1 MKYVLPAVLLLVVA
15 TALAAGWVAK
25 VDFAHWDRDRWL
37 PVKEKAFPEIG
48 QMVQHEGY
56 IENYIPPG
64 AADKDVLGC
73 RVGTALMLLK
83 DFNEADF
90 SARATLA
97 FEGKGAP
104 GLLLRVQRDGVIT
117 GKMYSL
123 ILYKDGVN
131 LWRYTGEKWA
141 KVAFAK
147 FPVREKEFHTLT
159 VQARGTRFV
168 IGVDRKLVL
177 QAKEEESLPAGE
189 IGLWLG
195 EGVCRVKDFAVRPLR

>member
-1 MKYVLPAVLLLVVA
+1 MRYALPAVLLVVVA
-15 TALAAGWVAK
+15 TAFAAGWVAN
-25 VDFAHWDRDRWL
+25 VDFANWDRDRWL

-48 QMVQHEGY
+48 KMVQHDTY
-56 IENYIPPG
+56 IENYIPAG

-90 SARATLA
+90 AARVSLA

-131 LWRYTGEKWA
+131 LWRYSGEKWA
-141 KVAFAK
+141 KVAFVK
-147 FPVREKEFHTLT
+147 FPVSEKEFHTMT
-159 VQARGTRFV
+159 VQVRGTSFL
-168 IGVDRKLVL
+168 IGVDHKLVL
-177 QAKEEESLPAGE
+177 EAKEAESLPAGE

-195 EGVCRVKDFAVRPLR
+195 EGVCRAKDFAVRPLR